1 MKARYDPDLDDRY
14 AVLGNDQDGGGFV
27 LLDCRDGGF
36 KRVHTTSNILILDTR
51 RQADAL
57 AEIMNLEDAERR
69 EIEEIAEHVE
79 FPNGR

>member
-1 MKARYDPDLDDRY
+1 MRDRYDPDLDDRY
-14 AVLGNDQDGGGFV
+14 AVLGNENDGGGFV

-51 RQADAL
+51 RQAEAL
-57 AEIMNLEDAERR
+57 AEIMNLEDAERY
-69 EIEEIAEHVE
+69 EIAEHVE